1 MIYEKQITGIEENI
15 EAKDVEIYELL
26 KSGVN
31 LEAEQRENIAS
42 SLQQVEESK
51 NDLVMELE
59 K

>member
-15 EAKDVEIYELL
+15 EAKDVEIYEIL
-26 KSGVN
+26 KSSVN
-31 LEAEQRENIAS
+31 LEAEQVENISS
-42 SLQQVEESK
+42 SLEQVEQSK